1 MTQTGI
7 TNDSTFCIS
16 NTCFVHVHP
25 LHVHIQYICFAY
37 PLLSLKRSNSFLLIL
52 CVGFK
57 VVVVLSGYINDC
69 LKEKRSIKVRPCDYL
84 VRTAWLGPR
93 IKIWLLREIWEG
105 WGQGGGSRFLITCFV
120 LGVWVILNSNSTI
133 CALPRTLFLLS
144 SLHFLPS
151 LISPKT
157 FSYSFIFLCVIDR
170 PEINKDVDWFQQRIL
185 FCPKI
190 ETQSDKTASEGKNY
204 FISDAIFLLYS
215 PRSEMHWQSRGKK
228 KGSRLRYVGV

>member
-37 PLLSLKRSNSFLLIL
+37 PSLSLKRSNSFLLIL

-105 WGQGGGSRFLITCFV
+105 WGQGGGIKISYYLLCFGG
-120 LGVWVILNSNSTI
+120 LSHSKLQQHHLRPAPNSISSLLTTFSPLSDFTQNF
-133 CALPRTLFLLS
+133 FLL
-144 SLHFLPS
+144 FY
-151 LISPKT
+151 
-157 FSYSFIFLCVIDR
+157 FFMR
-170 PEINKDVDWFQQRIL
+170 DW
-185 FCPKI
+185 
-190 ETQSDKTASEGKNY
+190 
-204 FISDAIFLLYS
+204 
-215 PRSEMHWQSRGKK
+215 
-228 KGSRLRYVGV
+228 